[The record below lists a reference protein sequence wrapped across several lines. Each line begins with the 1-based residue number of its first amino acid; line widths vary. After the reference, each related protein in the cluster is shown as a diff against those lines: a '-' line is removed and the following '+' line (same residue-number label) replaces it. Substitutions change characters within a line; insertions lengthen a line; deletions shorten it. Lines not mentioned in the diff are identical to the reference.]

1 MASQNYFS
9 LYRNREN
16 TSIFKS
22 DVQGENDP
30 STGPKAIFQWL
41 ALFAGV
47 LIQPFYAFYKEAR
60 NFGTPSE
67 VYQDYYFVVFALIV
81 SIVAFPTVYRK
92 AFDANRP
99 KWMQLIPV
107 FTAGL
112 GWQTIV
118 DTAVEVATPTQEQVD
133 SVTILISYFNNM
145 LV

>member
-9 LYRNREN
+9 LYRNQ
-16 TSIFKS
+16 TDASIFKS
-22 DVQGENDP
+22 DTEDDNPP
-30 STGPKAIFQWL
+30 SGPKAIFQWL

-47 LIQPFYAFYKEAR
+47 LVQPFYAFYKEVK
-60 NFGTPSE
+60 NFGSPGE
-67 VYQDYYFVVFALIV
+67 VYQDYYFIIFALIV
-81 SIVAFPTVYRK
+81 SVVAFPTVYRT

-118 DTAVEVATPTQEQVD
+118 DSASEVIKSNPEGVETVTHVM
-133 SVTILISYFNNM
+133 SVLGSTLA
-145 LV
+145 

>member
-9 LYRNREN
+9 LYRDQAN

-22 DVQGENDP
+22 DTEDDNSQ
-30 STGPKAIFQWL
+30 SGPKAIFQWL

-47 LIQPFYAFYKEAR
+47 LIQPFYAFYKEVK
-60 NFGTPSE
+60 NFGTPGE
-67 VYQDYYFVVFALIV
+67 VYQDYYFIVFALIV
-81 SIVAFPTVYRK
+81 SVVAFPTVYRT

-118 DTAVEVATPTQEQVD
+118 DSASEAIRSNPDAVEGVTNVMSFLTNFVA
-133 SVTILISYFNNM
+133 
-145 LV
+145 

>member
-9 LYRNREN
+9 LYRRDSER
-16 TSIFKS
+16 SIFKS
-22 DVQGENDP
+22 DTDGDP
-30 STGPKAIFQWL
+30 STGGPKAIFQWL
-41 ALFAGV
+41 ALFIGV

-60 NFGTPSE
+60 NFGSPGE

-81 SIVAFPTVYRK
+81 SVVAFPTVYRK

-118 DTAVEVATPTQEQVD
+118 DTAVEVASSKPEAAETVT
-133 SVTILISYFNNM
+133 SVLTVFANT